1 MAVPKKKTSH
11 SKKGMRRSHWTL
23 SAPTRNRCPNCEA
36 PCRPHRV
43 CRKCGHYGDREVMV
57 VDN

>member
-11 SKKGMRRSHWTL
+11 ARKGKRRANWHLT
-23 SAPTRNRCPNCEA
+23 APTVNKCTQCGS

-43 CRKCGHYGDREVMV
+43 CRKCGHYGDREVLV
-57 VDN
+57 TDS

>member
-11 SKKGMRRSHWTL
+11 AKKGMRRSHWHL
-23 SAPTRNRCPNCEA
+23 SVPGVAKCGNCGA

-43 CRKCGHYGDREVMV
+43 CRKCGHYAGREVMV
-57 VDN
+57 VQD